1 MTIREAHVALII
13 KAMNKCCGHRAHA
26 AEKLGITERTLYRYI
41 KDFNITKVEGL
52 YEASVNKQ
60 ETKQRRKRIT
70 KLS

>member
-41 KDFNITKVEGL
+41 KDFKIKKFE
-52 YEASVNKQ
+52 
-60 ETKQRRKRIT
+60 
-70 KLS
+70 

>member
-60 ETKQRRKRIT
+60 RRKRIT

>member
-41 KDFNITKVEGL
+41 NDFNIAKVEGV
-52 YEASVNKQ
+52 YESRISKPEIKQ
-60 ETKQRRKRIT
+60 KRRRIT
-70 KLS
+70 KL